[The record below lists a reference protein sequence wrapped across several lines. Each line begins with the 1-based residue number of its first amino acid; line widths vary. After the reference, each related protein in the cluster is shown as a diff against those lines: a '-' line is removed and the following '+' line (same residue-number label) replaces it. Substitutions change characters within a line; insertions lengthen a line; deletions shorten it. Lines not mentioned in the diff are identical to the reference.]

1 MYKKFTGIVFLLLS
15 GCSLHPYT
23 KDELLNTGVTSPEYC
38 LTQERAVVEERVQG
52 YLNHCFHPQ
61 VTELTT
67 GGRLVNTIQLKV
79 DSNAKRSDMVLWA
92 PTIYGSQFYMNVIVS
107 EKNPACKTTMTAVAS
122 GWAFE
127 RNFPKI
133 LESAKGKTR
142 GARCNHKR
150 KG

>member
-38 LTQERAVVEERVQG
+38 LSQERAVVEERVQG

-79 DSNAKRSDMVLWA
+79 DSNADRSDMVLWA

-122 GWAFE
+122 GWGFG

-133 LESAKGKTR
+133 LESANG
-142 GARCNHKR
+142 GDPWCPL
-150 KG
+150 

>member
-1 MYKKFTGIVFLLLS
+1 MSFVQEIYRDRFSAIERLLTASVYQGRAAEHWQNQPRILPDTRAGGGGRTGARLPEPLLS
-15 GCSLHPYT
+15 P
-23 KDELLNTGVTSPEYC
+23 TSD
-38 LTQERAVVEERVQG
+38 RA
-52 YLNHCFHPQ
+52 HD
-61 VTELTT
+61 

-79 DSNAKRSDMVLWA
+79 DSNAERSDMVLWA

-133 LESAKGKTR
+133 LESAKG
-142 GARCNHKR
+142 GAPWCPL
-150 KG
+150 

>member
-67 GGRLVNTIQLKV
+67 GETRQYDPIESRQQCRQKRHGAMGTNDLRQPVLYERDRLGKEPRLQNHHDCRGLRLGIWTK
-79 DSNAKRSDMVLWA
+79 
-92 PTIYGSQFYMNVIVS
+92 FS
-107 EKNPACKTTMTAVAS
+107 EDP
-122 GWAFE
+122 G
-127 RNFPKI
+127 
-133 LESAKGKTR
+133 
-142 GARCNHKR
+142 
-150 KG
+150 